1 MAERHA
7 AATYVEAITAGEAD
21 RRARQ
26 AFQNLV
32 LRIATPGAVLF
43 DFGAGPGLDARFY
56 AEHGFTVGAYDVD
69 PEMRDYFHTHCL
81 DLIRQRRVTLADGAY
96 PEFVSSDTVPGGH
109 PIELVTSNFAPLN
122 LIDNLQPLFARLHR
136 ITAPGARVLASVL
149 SPYFIGD
156 MKYGWWWRNA
166 FNLWRTGRYS
176 VAGAKGPI
184 VRRSLA
190 EFARAS
196 QPHFTLERVFP
207 GAPSLPGYAHGIDVS
222 QGGGRAWVQLTKAQ
236 YMFLLF
242 RKCAYTHT

>member
-1 MAERHA
+1 MTEKHA
-7 AATYVEAITAGEAD
+7 AASYVEAITAGEAD
-21 RRARQ
+21 RRARK
-26 AFQNLV
+26 AFQDLV

-69 PEMRDYFHTHCL
+69 PEMRDYFHAHCL
-81 DLIRQRRVTLADGAY
+81 DLIGEGRVTLTHGAY
-96 PEFVSSDTVPGGH
+96 PEFLSSGAAPRGR

-122 LIDNLQPLFARLHR
+122 LIENLQALFATLHR
-136 ITAPGARVLASVL
+136 ITVPEARVLASVL

-156 MKYGWWWRNA
+156 IKYGWWWRNA
-166 FNLWRTGRYS
+166 FSLWRAGRYS

-184 VRRSLA
+184 VRRRLA
-190 EFARAS
+190 DFARAA

-222 QGGGRAWVQLTKAQ
+222 RGPGRAWAQLTKSQ

-242 RKCAYTHT
+242 RKCARRV

>member
-1 MAERHA
+1 MAEQHA

-21 RRARQ
+21 RRARK
-26 AFQNLV
+26 AFQDLV

-43 DFGAGPGLDARFY
+43 DFGAGPGLDVKFY

-69 PEMRDYFHTHCL
+69 PAMRDYFQAHCL
-81 DLIRQRRVTLADGAY
+81 DLIRDGRVTLAAGSY
-96 PEFVSSDTVPGGH
+96 QEFVSSDGIPGDY
-109 PIELVTSNFAPLN
+109 PIDLVTSNFAPLN
-122 LIDNLQPLFARLHR
+122 LIEDLQPLFARLHR
-136 ITAPGARVLASVL
+136 ITAPEATVLASVL

-166 FNLWRTGRYS
+166 FRLWRAGRYS

-190 EFARAS
+190 DFAQAS
-196 QPHFTLERVFP
+196 EPHFTLERVFP
-207 GAPSLPGYAHGIDVS
+207 GAPSLPGYARGIDVR
-222 QGGGRAWVQLTKAQ
+222 QGGGRAWVQLTQAQ

-242 RKCAYTHT
+242 RKCARRV